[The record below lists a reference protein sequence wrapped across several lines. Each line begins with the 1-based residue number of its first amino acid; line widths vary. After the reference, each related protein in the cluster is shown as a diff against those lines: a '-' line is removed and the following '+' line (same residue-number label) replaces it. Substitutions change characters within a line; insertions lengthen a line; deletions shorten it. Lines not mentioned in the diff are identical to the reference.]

1 MDGERHIFSV
11 QTERS
16 EEKRCRGGEWCMQ
29 RGQQRRVVL
38 FLVPTTAK
46 ESHSVQQKDLEPVV
60 LNYQNLDG
68 NDDYLFRFI
77 DLEGHKSLANQAL
90 GFLNPTIHM
99 I

>member
-16 EEKRCRGGEWCMQ
+16 EEKRCRGGSGAC
-29 RGQQRRVVL
+29 QQRRVVL